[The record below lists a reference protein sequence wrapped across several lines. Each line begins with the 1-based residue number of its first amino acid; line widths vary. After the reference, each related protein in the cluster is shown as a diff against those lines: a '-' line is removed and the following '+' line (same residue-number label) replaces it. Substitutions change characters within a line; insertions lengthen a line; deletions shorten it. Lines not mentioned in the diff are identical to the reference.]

1 MSDVISTCA
10 EIGSDE
16 ESGKVLVRCTLLTG
30 EMLKVTVDT
39 DASIGQLQH
48 ELIKACGANMEDV
61 CKYSGPGTQ
70 YIFGECVFDDAY
82 TKFMLTADVQTTLK
96 AQRGQP
102 MELRELHCVI
112 VKSDAKI
119 SQ

>member
-1 MSDVISTCA
+1 MSDVESMCS

-16 ESGKVLVRCTLLTG
+16 ESGKVIVQCTLLNG
-30 EMLKVTVDT
+30 EVLNVTVDA

-48 ELIKACGANMEDV
+48 ELIEACGANTEDV
-61 CKYSGPGTQ
+61 CKYTGPGTQ
-70 YIFGECVFDDAY
+70 YTFGKCVFEHAY
-82 TKFMLTADVQTTLK
+82 TKFMLTEAIQTTLK
-96 AQRGQP
+96 AQKGQP
-102 MELRELHCVI
+102 MELRELHCSI